1 MVSLYY
7 AAKRVLDCT
16 IVTEDNKV
24 LAETRIRENIEKKF
38 SEMGLER
45 VPEFYLDL
53 LVLQKMKEVFEEEKE
68 SKLVLQR
75 NLTMKEKKFL
85 SDEGI
90 KVYFGDFEVS
100 DEEMIISDF
109 EDKVYLLDYDLE
121 KAFIY
126 AHAFRFTLES
136 SDENSFVS

>member
-16 IVTEDNKV
+16 IVTEGNKV
-24 LAETRIRENIEKKF
+24 LAETRIRENMEVKF
-38 SEMGLER
+38 KEMGLER
-45 VPEFYLDL
+45 IPEFYLDL
-53 LVLQKMKEVFEEEKE
+53 LVLEKMKEVFEEEKE

-75 NLTMKEKKFL
+75 NFTMKEMKFL
-85 SDEGI
+85 NDEGI

-126 AHAFRFTLES
+126 AHALRFSLES
-136 SDENSFVS
+136 SNENCIVS